1 MNLKEFVIELLKV
14 SEKAANLAR
23 IIRSE
28 QALFELL
35 VEEKKENESNKRFVR
50 DFKTLADVLVQECV
64 KHYIGLKVSIL
75 SNCKSQNYCRVC
87 DL

>member
-1 MNLKEFVIELLKV
+1 MNLKEFVVELLKV

-35 VEEKKENESNKRFVR
+35 VEEKTDNESNKRFVR
-50 DFKTLADVLVQECV
+50 DFKTLADVLIQECV
-64 KHYIGLKVSIL
+64 KQHIGLKVCIALEFL
-75 SNCKSQNYCRVC
+75 SNV
-87 DL
+87 